1 MTLGS
6 YLTLDQGILY
16 NGNFSSDS
24 SLRVTGTLYTDP
36 EKTTPFVLT
45 GYTLT
50 MRIHRDHS
58 TVDLFNQT
66 CTINSATA
74 GTFYINIA
82 DNTLPSTGYTG
93 VYLVDVVLT
102 KSGTRVT
109 NLNRVEILIQRGP
122 TD

>member
-24 SLRVTGTLYTDP
+24 SLRLTGTLYTDP
-36 EKTTPFVLT
+36 EKTIPFVLT

-50 MRIHRDHS
+50 MRIHRDNS
-58 TVDLFNQT
+58 TVDLFNQS
-66 CTINSATA
+66 CIINSATA

-93 VYLVDVVLT
+93 VYLVNLVLT

-109 NLNRVEILIQRGP
+109 NLNRVELLIQRGP

>member
-1 MTLGS
+1 LTLGS

-24 SLRVTGTLYTDP
+24 SLRLTGTLYTDP
-36 EKTTPFVLT
+36 EKTIPFVLT

-50 MRIHRDHS
+50 MRIHRDNS
-58 TVDLFNQT
+58 TVDLFNQS
-66 CTINSATA
+66 CIINSATA

-93 VYLVDVVLT
+93 VYLVNLVLT

-109 NLNRVEILIQRGP
+109 NLNRVELLIQRGP